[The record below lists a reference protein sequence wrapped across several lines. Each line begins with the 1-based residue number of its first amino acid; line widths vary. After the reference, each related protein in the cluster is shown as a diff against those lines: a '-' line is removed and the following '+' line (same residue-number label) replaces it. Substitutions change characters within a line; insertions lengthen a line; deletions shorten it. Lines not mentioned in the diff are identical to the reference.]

1 MALREDYPSNSITK
15 KPEKKPVEKV
25 VKGGVTKKKQTFGEK
40 LAGVFIMSDMKSV
53 AQSIFFDTLVPA
65 AKKTI
70 RDMLNSST
78 DMLLYGDKRPE
89 GIDRDRGRSVIRTDY
104 RGISSTQRSSYSQTP
119 LLRSAPMLEPL
130 IFENRAD
137 AEEVLRNMYDLIDE
151 FHVASVKD
159 LYGFAGMS
167 TDYTKEKYGWFQLDG
182 AEVVRVSNG
191 YLLNLPKPKV
201 IE

>member
-15 KPEKKPVEKV
+15 KSEKKPVEKV

-40 LAGVFIMSDMKSV
+40 LAGVFIMADMKSV